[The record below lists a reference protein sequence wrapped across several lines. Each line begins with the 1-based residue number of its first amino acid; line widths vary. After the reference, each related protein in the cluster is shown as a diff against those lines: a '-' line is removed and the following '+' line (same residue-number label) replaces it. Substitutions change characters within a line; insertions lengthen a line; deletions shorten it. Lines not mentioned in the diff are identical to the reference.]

1 MNELTLIE
9 NNETWAVI
17 RKKINDL
24 ISVVNSGPTHFLPAD
39 STINAIL
46 VITNDNRI
54 KQISLTDLVIE
65 VYGNIKAAEKK
76 NAGGLE
82 YMHLPQVYTDAAL
95 DDKGLYDAFVERG
108 WITPV
113 ELGTVAVSSTTLA
126 TVTVDVPFTNAG
138 GFDIDDLEVEVSA
151 NSSFSESAKYTYK
164 AKSGS
169 IISGTAAQ
177 GTARVTVPVTD
188 VIEHPNAQT
197 VYVRAKWSFETSSAA
212 SGTIKHA
219 PVLGHVMIETK
230 YDEKEESGGSLIAR
244 LTVTD
249 IDGILAG
256 STASLFFEGKTV
268 NSIGLGISADYNDG
282 VFTTHEI
289 GIREGVF
296 DVYGRVTIEGIEYIS
311 TTITYTED
319 AANVEE
325 VAYDDKSLQATA
337 YYSNSNEVDVF
348 DFDWYDDTDA
358 SNVHTISAV
367 GESGEMTA
375 ELTLS
380 TGSYHL
386 RARVAN
392 DNCLWTTAWV
402 AVTVS

>member
-1 MNELTLIE
+1 MNELTPIE

-54 KQISLTDLVIE
+54 KQISLADLVIE

-76 NAGGLE
+76 SAGGLE

-95 DDKGLYDAFVERG
+95 DDKGLYDAFIERG

-164 AKSGS
+164 AKNGS

-219 PVLGHVMIETK
+219 PVLGALKIEAD
-230 YDEKEESGGSLIAR
+230 YAGEKTTTFR
-244 LTVTD
+244 LQVTD
-249 IDGILAG
+249 TDGILGSVYNQCRFERERVSPSGDPG
-256 STASLFFEGKTV
+256 STAFAQQFSDGEYKSYALDMKIGSYSAKAIVSVEGILFESETIVFTESGSNVYDVAFDTKQGASATYFEG
-268 NSIGLGISADYNDG
+268 
-282 VFTTHEI
+282 
-289 GIREGVF
+289 
-296 DVYGRVTIEGIEYIS
+296 
-311 TTITYTED
+311 
-319 AANVEE
+319 NV
-325 VAYDDKSLQATA
+325 
-337 YYSNSNEVDVF
+337 VDVF
-348 DFDWYDDTDA
+348 EFDWYDDTDA

-367 GESGEMTA
+367 GEGIEMTA
-375 ELTLS
+375 ELTLKV
-380 TGSYHL
+380 GSYHL
-386 RARVAN
+386 RARVAD
-392 DNCLWTTAWV
+392 DNCSWTTAWV
-402 AVTVS
+402 GVTVS